1 MHLLDAR
8 ARLMLMGLRHRHRD
22 VSARAARKA
31 LGLTDGNLASHAARL
46 EEAGWMTS
54 RRALA
59 PSGFELRY
67 RITPEG
73 SAAFVAHVGEL
84 RRLLGEWD
92 PAGSAPAQDG
102 GEGGERKPDGQQPRH
117 GHLEGPASGR

>member
-8 ARLMLMGLRHRHRD
+8 ARLMLMGLLHRHRD

-46 EEAGWMTS
+46 EAAGWLRS
-54 RRALA
+54 RKALA
-59 PSGFELRY
+59 PTGFELRY

-73 SAAFVAHVGEL
+73 SAAFVAHVAEL
-84 RRLLGEWD
+84 RRLLGQWD
-92 PAGSAPAQDG
+92 SASAPDG
-102 GEGGERKPDGQQPRH
+102 REGGDRKRDEQPRH
-117 GHLEGPASGR
+117 GDLEGPAGGG